1 MVTDRRLLDHQIQTT
16 IKQFMQVRA
25 TVGHAKD
32 SGDLRKF
39 IQDGKKIIVSTVQK
53 FPHILDEIATEG
65 GKHFAIVIDE
75 AHSSQ
80 GGKTSAAMSQALG
93 DAKGDEDEGPDPE
106 DTVNEALAKR
116 MATRKMLANASYFAF
131 TATPKNKTLEMFGEP
146 LPPDAEGKVKH
157 RPFHS
162 YTMKQAVEEGFI
174 LDVLK
179 TYTPVDSYYKL
190 IKKTEDDPEFDT
202 KKAQKKLRRYVE
214 SHDHAIRLKAE
225 IMVDHFHEQVLAAG
239 KIGGQAR
246 AMVVTSGIERAIQYF
261 HAFKVYLAER
271 KSPYQAI
278 VAFSGEHDNDGTKV
292 SESSLNGFPS
302 SEIAAKIQTDP
313 YRFLICAE
321 KFQTG
326 YDEPLLHTMYV
337 DKPLSGIK
345 AVQTLSRLNRAH
357 PQKHD
362 CFVLDFQN
370 NSEAITFAFQDYYRT
385 TLLAEETDP
394 NKLHDLK
401 LALDAAQVYSPQQV
415 SQVVALFLG
424 DADRDKL
431 DPILDACVAVY
442 VDRLDE
448 DGQVGFKGKA
458 KVFCRTYSFLSS
470 VIPYSNAEWEK
481 LSILLNMLIPKLPAP
496 KEEDLAKGILDA
508 IDMDS
513 YRVEKKAAMK
523 IALEDKDAEIEPV
536 PTDAQGHK
544 PEPELD
550 RLSNILKTFN
560 EHFGTLFTDTDRVA
574 KRIRDDI
581 APKVAADAAYQNAKE
596 NTPHTARMAHDQ
608 ALAKVMQHLL
618 KDDTQVYKQFV
629 ENESFRRFIGDMVY
643 ALTTQ

>member
-1 MVTDRRLLDHQIQTT
+1 M
-16 IKQFMQVRA
+16 
-25 TVGHAKD
+25 
-32 SGDLRKF
+32 SC
-39 IQDGKKIIVSTVQK
+39 
-53 FPHILDEIATEG
+53 
-65 GKHFAIVIDE
+65 AI
-75 AHSSQ
+75 SF
-80 GGKTSAAMSQALG
+80 
-93 DAKGDEDEGPDPE
+93 DPE
-106 DTVNEALAKR
+106 DTVNEALEKR
-116 MATRKMLANASYFAF
+116 LAGRKMLTNASYFAF
-131 TATPKNKTLEMFGEP
+131 TATPKNKTLEMFGEA

-162 YTMKQAVEEGFI
+162 YTMKQAIDERFI

-179 TYTPVDSYYKL
+179 AYTPVNSYYKL
-190 IKKTEDDPEFDT
+190 VKKTEDDPEFDT
-202 KKAQKKLRRYVE
+202 KKAKKKLRLYVE

-246 AMVVTSGIERAIQYF
+246 AMVVTSGIDRAIQYF
-261 HAFKVYLAER
+261 HAFKTYLAER

-278 VAFSGEHDNDGTKV
+278 VAFSGEHDFGCARV
-292 SESSLNGFPS
+292 SEVSLNGFS
-302 SEIAAKIQTDP
+302 SGDIAANVQTDP
-313 YRFLICAE
+313 YRFLICAD

-362 CFVLDFQN
+362 CFVLDFRN

-401 LALDAAQVYSPQQV
+401 AALDAAQVYSPGQV
-415 SQVVALFLG
+415 QEVVELFLG
-424 DADRDKL
+424 GADRDKL
-431 DPILDACVAVY
+431 DPILDACVVVY

-448 DGQVGFKGKA
+448 VGQVDFKGKA
-458 KVFCRTYSFLSS
+458 KTFTRSYDFLAS
-470 VIPYSNAEWEK
+470 VMPYTKPEWER
-481 LSILLNMLIPKLPAP
+481 LSILLNLLTPKLPAP
-496 KEEDLAKGILDA
+496 KEDDLARGILEA

-513 YRVEKKAAMK
+513 YRVEKKAVMK
-523 IALEDKDAEIEPV
+523 IALADADAQIEPV
-536 PTDAQGHK
+536 PMEGGGHK
-544 PEPELD
+544 GEPELD

-560 EHFGTLFTDTDRVA
+560 ENFGTLFTDTDRVA

-608 ALAKVMQHLL
+608 ALGKVMQHLL

-629 ENESFRRFIGDMVY
+629 ENESFRRFVGDMVFQ
-643 ALTTQ
+643 LTSQ